1 MMKKY
6 ILHFLLILMS
16 IVVSFSAL
24 SLSISEAKQRG
35 LVGET
40 LTGYLAAVVKDNA
53 EVNSLVTSIN
63 QAREQKYAEIAQS
76 NQLKTEQIA
85 KIAGE
90 KLIDGAKEGE
100 YVLGINGRWT
110 QK

>member
-1 MMKKY
+1 MKKY
-6 ILHFLLILMS
+6 ILPFLLILMNV
-16 IVVSFSAL
+16 VVSFSAL

-40 LTGYLAAVVKDNA
+40 LTGYLAAVAKDNA
-53 EVNSLVTSIN
+53 EVNALVNSIN

-76 NQLKTEQIA
+76 NQLKNEQVA
-85 KIAGE
+85 KIADQ
-90 KLIDGAKEGE
+90 KLIDGAKKGE

>member
-1 MMKKY
+1 MKKY
-6 ILHFLLILMS
+6 ILPFLLILMS
-16 IVVSFSAL
+16 VVVSFSAL

-40 LTGYLAAVVKDNA
+40 LTGYLAAVAKDNA
-53 EVNSLVTSIN
+53 EVNALVNSIN
-63 QAREQKYAEIAQS
+63 QAREQKYAEIAQR
-76 NQLKTEQIA
+76 NQLKTEQVA
-85 KIAGE
+85 KIAGQ
-90 KLIDGAKEGE
+90 KLIDGAKKGE